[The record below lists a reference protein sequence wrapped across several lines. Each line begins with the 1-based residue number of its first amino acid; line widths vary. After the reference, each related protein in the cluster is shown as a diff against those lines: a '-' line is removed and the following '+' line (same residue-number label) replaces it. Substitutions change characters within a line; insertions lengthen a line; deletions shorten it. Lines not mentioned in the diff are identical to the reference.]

1 AKKGGPF
8 TLQTGV
14 YPCIVQ
20 VLTTLLPIVGII
32 LRSQQA
38 AIAGIGIAISFLLTI
53 YPIGLQPYFSP
64 WGNTI
69 WASAMSIMGIT
80 FIVGLL
86 CSFLDT
92 TQTWVSV
99 FIWILFIILVIV
111 IPLIIGFL
119 TYKRARSLWAMREDE
134 EVPEIK
140 SKKNPLIIL
149 SNTPLQQAYP
159 TQSQTSQIAS
169 SVNKNPHVIQNQ
181 SVNINEPIPNSNASQ
196 SLNIPVTNKFTP
208 ETQPSLYQQA
218 IPDQLHFF
226 AFGQDKNQTQIIH
239 LKKAVELPRYKT
251 VFQIQNAIK
260 FLNIPKLRKKHEC
273 IVLAEQLTSTGQK
286 KFGSESSMWSTIA
299 IYHSSFSKNNIRLS
313 DALRNVKQNLPNI
326 LERWMV
332 FAMMHDME
340 NKHTQGSGSNQ
351 LGVTFR
357 IRFQKATKEHELS
370 KAFLNQAYLYLS
382 KENID
387 LDRTMSLLDKAI
399 LHERLSR
406 EIFEELMKQHPNS
419 ISILRGFGALLRD
432 IYRDDETALQMFNE
446 ANSIESDMSVM
457 GNDNENRSERMSQRS
472 KGVQSMQS
480 KRDDGKSVSQSI
492 HQKKQK
498 KKKNSNKSSLT
509 IDLSEDKSN
518 LIPGFLELIIL
529 CMAIITVCLLIS
541 FIFAINT
548 FSQSQQTV
556 EAINDC
562 TQIMVQAYDVFM
574 FCKYFGLREDSTAG
588 KIDLSEVSFIPSMDQ
603 IKNITQTTAVK
614 MGQTLQDAYILTVDS
629 SIFGNWEQEYINQT
643 LGNYSPDST
652 GVSVIDIDWQQKGN
666 MIDILTTIANIA
678 DDISSSYWD
687 SNLDRF
693 KNLLFYMR
701 ANIPVTIIEVSKQI
715 GIEYCSSAQ
724 KNAIMSV
731 IISVVLG
738 VVALV
743 VPLIVNIV
751 QFVYTIRKLKRER
764 HTVFFTLA
772 KAQKSEYLNL
782 KKRLDDVEKDDE
794 PETQSLH
801 TETDTHHFDHD
812 QSKEI
817 LNDDQTKDHLKKKDN
832 LQNNDQNAFNE
843 DNFEEEQS
851 NDENEELE
859 EQEDKVVNI
868 EENINQNPQ
877 IGMGMNNMMGI
888 GSNLMGSGQF
898 TNDQN
903 TMQQLQ
909 MQMIN
914 NKKKGKSQNDQN
926 EEGEEGEEN
935 DSVEK
940 EEALM
945 KKIKKIS
952 SFIPTQF
959 FIRAVSGFALIMTL
973 PLAFTIISVYASL
986 AAVQLNTA
994 IFLTGYRTSL
1004 LGSCMLCAIN
1014 LANTGSTSIPT
1025 NFVCT
1030 LSTNPM
1036 WNDMSTFTD
1045 NQTFIQELL
1054 SRALQFLQQINI
1066 RLLYG
1071 TSSNEAKDVTGDSL
1085 IDGIT
1090 SVRTIKSNSQTQLV
1104 QYGDRECFEARDG
1117 DCDNPHRIYGLTKSF
1132 HGFEALFGLFTQ
1144 CCYELISKEDP
1155 YTEVSISTRQGGCAA
1170 YRIAMVD
1177 EQTQQMSM
1185 LQTTLIIMFI
1195 VAILSTL
1202 IGFGLLIT
1210 TRTLL
1215 FNVAES
1221 SSKMKE
1227 LDPENDSN
1235 ERTGMG

>member
-1 AKKGGPF
+1 MSADISEENKSVSRSVSSESSQGNVIAVAKFNQFDEILFTFLLTFYKERRLGPIFQLLELIITVLQCIAVTFQRNDWPMSGQFYQIFEDVFRWLTFSISWNNLTFMLVMTILFGAFAVGVIVVIIICVLINKKGTMQIPIIGSVLNIIVSLLTGIFYLPAVNVFFGSFNCIGKAGTSSFTIGINCEGSVDEILLIFGMVLFVFYFCFTFMIRLFIYQLEAKKGGPF

-32 LRSQQA
+32 LRNQQA

-99 FIWILFIILVIV
+99 FIWILFIILVIG
-111 IPLIIGFL
+111 IPVIIGVL

-169 SVNKNPHVIQNQ
+169 SVNKDPHVIQNH
-181 SVNINEPIPNSNASQ
+181 SVNINEPIPNSNAQQ
-196 SLNIPVTNKFTP
+196 SLNVPVTNKFTP

-226 AFGQDKNQTQIIH
+226 AFGQDKNQRQITH

-370 KAFLNQAYLYLS
+370 KAFLNQAYMYLS

-556 EAINDC
+556 ETINDC

-603 IKNITQTTAVK
+603 IKNITQTTAIK
-614 MGQTLQDAYILTVDS
+614 MGETLQDAYILTVDS

-643 LGNYSPDST
+643 LGNYRPDST

-678 DDISSSYWD
+678 NDISSSYWD

-701 ANIPVTIIEVSKQI
+701 ANIPVTVIEVSKQI
-715 GIEYCSSAQ
+715 GIEYCNSAQ
-724 KNAIMSV
+724 MKAIMSV

-743 VPLIVNIV
+743 VPLIVNII

-772 KAQKSEYLNL
+772 KAPKSEYLNL
-782 KKRLDDVEKDDE
+782 KKRLDDVEKD
-794 PETQSLH
+794 
-801 TETDTHHFDHD
+801 
-812 QSKEI
+812 
-817 LNDDQTKDHLKKKDN
+817 
-832 LQNNDQNAFNE
+832 
-843 DNFEEEQS
+843 
-851 NDENEELE
+851 
-859 EQEDKVVNI
+859 
-868 EENINQNPQ
+868 
-877 IGMGMNNMMGI
+877 
-888 GSNLMGSGQF
+888 
-898 TNDQN
+898 
-903 TMQQLQ
+903 
-909 MQMIN
+909 
-914 NKKKGKSQNDQN
+914 
-926 EEGEEGEEN
+926 
-935 DSVEK
+935 
-940 EEALM
+940 
-945 KKIKKIS
+945 
-952 SFIPTQF
+952 
-959 FIRAVSGFALIMTL
+959 
-973 PLAFTIISVYASL
+973 
-986 AAVQLNTA
+986 
-994 IFLTGYRTSL
+994 
-1004 LGSCMLCAIN
+1004 
-1014 LANTGSTSIPT
+1014 
-1025 NFVCT
+1025 
-1030 LSTNPM
+1030 
-1036 WNDMSTFTD
+1036 
-1045 NQTFIQELL
+1045 
-1054 SRALQFLQQINI
+1054 
-1066 RLLYG
+1066 
-1071 TSSNEAKDVTGDSL
+1071 
-1085 IDGIT
+1085 
-1090 SVRTIKSNSQTQLV
+1090 
-1104 QYGDRECFEARDG
+1104 
-1117 DCDNPHRIYGLTKSF
+1117 
-1132 HGFEALFGLFTQ
+1132 
-1144 CCYELISKEDP
+1144 
-1155 YTEVSISTRQGGCAA
+1155 
-1170 YRIAMVD
+1170 
-1177 EQTQQMSM
+1177 
-1185 LQTTLIIMFI
+1185 
-1195 VAILSTL
+1195 
-1202 IGFGLLIT
+1202 
-1210 TRTLL
+1210 
-1215 FNVAES
+1215 
-1221 SSKMKE
+1221 
-1227 LDPENDSN
+1227 
-1235 ERTGMG
+1235 